1 VERRILPLWAIV
13 TVSAV
18 GVFSLGWTETW
29 TGVVVTVGLLCAM
42 GFGAAFFPRSTAWGR
57 RQVAAI
63 AVGALLAQAV
73 TGFLAVPIGDVEPF
87 AKFAHNT
94 AATLL
99 VIALGCWAL
108 RRTR

>member
-1 VERRILPLWAIV
+1 VRHGFRSRVLRALDRR
-13 TVSAV
+13 
-18 GVFSLGWTETW
+18 
-29 TGVVVTVGLLCAM
+29 
-42 GFGAAFFPRSTAWGR
+42 GR

-87 AKFAHNT
+87 AKYAHNT